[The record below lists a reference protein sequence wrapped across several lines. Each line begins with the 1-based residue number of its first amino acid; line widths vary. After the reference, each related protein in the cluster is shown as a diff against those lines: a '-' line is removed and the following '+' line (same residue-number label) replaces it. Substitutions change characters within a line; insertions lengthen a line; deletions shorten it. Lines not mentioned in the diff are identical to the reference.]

1 MKKIISILTFLLLL
15 LVGKTFALNN
25 PSLRCVAVLSTGAVQ
40 LTWMHP
46 TDLTGFNRYE
56 LFYSLDGNNFTLF
69 NTIIPITPGNPDVNS
84 AVHLDANANV
94 NPKIY
99 YYMAA
104 ISNSGSIFRSDT
116 LVTIEFYLTNPG
128 NGLAQLNWAAPVSPL
143 LPSYSS
149 NYDIYKKNPSD
160 ADFVFLR
167 GVSSLSFID
176 TINICSNTVAYKVV
190 LSDMQA
196 NCRNV
201 SRIQS
206 DIFTDMT
213 YPSIPVLDS
222 VSVDYNSGNI
232 VLGWDPSS
240 STDAIAYIIYYLDPG
255 NLWIPIDTV
264 YGRNITQWVDLINN
278 PSNSVFNYRIAA
290 LDSCMNSSPMTVLQ
304 KTMHISYTLD
314 ICLQKAFLS
323 WTPYENMKGGLSRY
337 EIYYSRDG
345 GPLQYSGQTTAT
357 VTNYT
362 LSNVQ
367 PNSFYKVI
375 VRAMNA
381 DTSVTASSAAA
392 EFQFVVTE
400 SDHFAYI
407 RYVSVIDEK
416 IEVGIFTSG
425 DSLEFSK
432 MQVYRSVGDD
442 LNFVLYSTLPYSG
455 AADYIFIDEAVSVQ
469 NTFYYYRVNIISE
482 CDISMAES
490 NVAHNIIIS
499 GVADEAHRNTL
510 QWLGYGNWEMGVNSY
525 SVFQKLQ
532 TEELFA
538 EIDNIAPNNF
548 NTYVDDVSGLFSF
561 GSDFE
566 YYVEAVEETNSYGFS
581 DRSRSNRITL
591 KQMPTTYLPNAFTPN
606 GLNNKVFMP
615 INSFVSTTNYSF
627 SIFSRNGELIFQT
640 IDPYTGWD
648 GTCLGKYAELGVYV
662 YLIKYIYPDGTPYE
676 KIGTVTLLR

>member
-1 MKKIISILTFLLLL
+1 MKKTISILTFLLLL
-15 LVGKTFALNN
+15 LVGKTFALNY

-40 LTWMHP
+40 LTWVHP
-46 TDLTGFNRYE
+46 TDLNGFNRYE
-56 LFYSLDGNNFTLF
+56 LFYSLDGTNFTLF
-69 NTIIPITPGNPDVNS
+69 NTIIPIIPGNPDVNS

-99 YYMAA
+99 YYIAA
-104 ISNSGSIFRSDT
+104 VSNSGSVFRSDT

-176 TINICSNTVAYKVV
+176 TINICENTVAYKVV

-232 VLGWDPSS
+232 VLGWSPST

-264 YGRNITQWVDLINN
+264 YGRNNTFWTDLIND

-290 LDSCMNSSPMTVLQ
+290 LDSCMNSSPMTDLQ

-314 ICLQKAFLS
+314 ICLQKAFLT

-345 GPLQYSGQTTAT
+345 GPLQYSGQTAAT

-407 RYVSVIDEK
+407 RYVSVIDDN

-432 MQVYRSVGDD
+432 MEVYRSVGDD
-442 LNFVLYSTLPYSG
+442 LNF
-455 AADYIFIDEAVSVQ
+455 
-469 NTFYYYRVNIISE
+469 
-482 CDISMAES
+482 
-490 NVAHNIIIS
+490 
-499 GVADEAHRNTL
+499 
-510 QWLGYGNWEMGVNSY
+510 
-525 SVFQKLQ
+525 
-532 TEELFA
+532 EL
-538 EIDNIAPNNF
+538 
-548 NTYVDDVSGLFSF
+548 
-561 GSDFE
+561 
-566 YYVEAVEETNSYGFS
+566 
-581 DRSRSNRITL
+581 
-591 KQMPTTYLPNAFTPN
+591 
-606 GLNNKVFMP
+606 
-615 INSFVSTTNYSF
+615 
-627 SIFSRNGELIFQT
+627 
-640 IDPYTGWD
+640 
-648 GTCLGKYAELGVYV
+648 
-662 YLIKYIYPDGTPYE
+662 
-676 KIGTVTLLR
+676 